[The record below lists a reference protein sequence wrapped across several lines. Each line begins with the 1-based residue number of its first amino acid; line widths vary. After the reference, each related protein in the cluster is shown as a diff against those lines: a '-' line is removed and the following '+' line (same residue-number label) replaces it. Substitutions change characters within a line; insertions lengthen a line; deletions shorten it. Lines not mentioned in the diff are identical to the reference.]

1 MDAGKFSEQPD
12 FKSLFE
18 STPGLS
24 LVLTPDSSFTITAVS
39 NAYARATMTK
49 REEILGRKLFD
60 IFPDNPRDSHATGVK
75 NLRASLEYVLN
86 HSEPHTMAIQKYDIQ
101 RPESEGGGFEE
112 RYWSPVNTPV
122 INSAG
127 EITAIIHQ
135 VQDVTERVRLNALE
149 KSKTAIEIERENFRN
164 LFRQT
169 PEMVC
174 ILKGA
179 FHVFEFVN
187 EAHIRVLGFDA
198 TGLTVREAQ
207 PDSVEVHGILDRV
220 YQTGETAELFEI
232 PVTVSGRLRYFNLT
246 YAARRDELGRIDGI
260 MILGVEVTDQVMTR
274 EALQE
279 AIHTRDGFLSIAS
292 HELKTPIT
300 SIKLQLQL
308 TQRGVKPEFNLI
320 KAIQGVDRL
329 SKLVV
334 DLLDVARIQA
344 GRLEFHLEPVNLPEL
359 VNDIVDQLNAEAQ
372 AAGGQI
378 EFHNDYSKKVGLWD
392 RGRIEQML
400 FNLISNAIKYA
411 PGNPILVSLAHGDE
425 KVRLTIQDFG
435 PGIPK
440 DKQGKIFEKF
450 ERITP
455 NMGISGLG
463 LGLFIVKREKEKR

>member
-164 LFRQT
+164 LF
-169 PEMVC
+169 
-174 ILKGA
+174 IGNGYL
-179 FHVFEFVN
+179 H
-187 EAHIRVLGFDA
+187 
-198 TGLTVREAQ
+198 
-207 PDSVEVHGILDRV
+207 
-220 YQTGETAELFEI
+220 
-232 PVTVSGRLRYFNLT
+232 
-246 YAARRDELGRIDGI
+246 
-260 MILGVEVTDQVMTR
+260 
-274 EALQE
+274 
-279 AIHTRDGFLSIAS
+279 
-292 HELKTPIT
+292 
-300 SIKLQLQL
+300 
-308 TQRGVKPEFNLI
+308 
-320 KAIQGVDRL
+320 
-329 SKLVV
+329 
-334 DLLDVARIQA
+334 
-344 GRLEFHLEPVNLPEL
+344 
-359 VNDIVDQLNAEAQ
+359 
-372 AAGGQI
+372 
-378 EFHNDYSKKVGLWD
+378 
-392 RGRIEQML
+392 
-400 FNLISNAIKYA
+400 KY
-411 PGNPILVSLAHGDE
+411 D
-425 KVRLTIQDFG
+425 
-435 PGIPK
+435 
-440 DKQGKIFEKF
+440 
-450 ERITP
+450 
-455 NMGISGLG
+455 
-463 LGLFIVKREKEKR
+463 